1 MLARLFGRLLGS
13 PGATRFHFYRIG
25 LPYLWITNNPLWRDS
40 LREMARHF
48 PPGGAE
54 LKVLDLGCGPG
65 NSALQLLEY
74 RPDLRIVGID
84 FSIGILR
91 FAQRASLK
99 ANRRDQMAWVQADA
113 ACLPAAD
120 NSFDAVTAHNVYY
133 MIE

>member
-1 MLARLFGRLLGS
+1 MLARLFGRLFGS
-13 PGATRFHFYRIG
+13 LRATWFYFDRIR
-25 LPYLWITNNPLWRDS
+25 LPYLWMTDNPLWRDS

-54 LKVLDLGCGPG
+54 LKILDLGCGPG

-74 RPDLRIVGID
+74 RPDLRILGID

-99 ANRRDQMAWVQADA
+99 
-113 ACLPAAD
+113 
-120 NSFDAVTAHNVYY
+120 
-133 MIE
+133 